1 MKKSM
6 GRKALLACILLAFTL
21 GHGARADREE
31 EKKKLYQCAKDLCG
45 IILSKN
51 PKGPDLVC
59 DVTKTWDKDQLQK
72 GADSKNIGWGL
83 GSATCSAK
91 FTIKRADI
99 VSALTSPE
107 AKFKAGRQSVACQV
121 GTDQYPISAT
131 LSPELKFKNG
141 ASTAGSLR
149 IEDVQGAVLI
159 KGAVWTAAQL
169 ERHFGIFEKDLV
181 REVNRFVEK
190 ECPKWVS
197 AGK

>member
-6 GRKALLACILLAFTL
+6 GRTALLACTFLALAL
-21 GHGARADREE
+21 GDSARADREE
-31 EKKKLYQCAKDLCG
+31 EKKKLYQCAKDLCC

-99 VSALTSPE
+99 VAALTSPE
-107 AKFKAGRQSVACQV
+107 AKFKPGRQSVSCQV

-141 ASTAGSLR
+141 TSTSGSLR

-181 REVNRFVEK
+181 REVNRFLQK
-190 ECPKWVS
+190 ECPKWVT

>member
-1 MKKSM
+1 MRKSM
-6 GRKALLACILLAFTL
+6 GRTALLACILSALVL
-21 GHGARADREE
+21 GQDARADREE
-31 EKKKLYQCAKDLCG
+31 EKKKLYQCAKDLCS
-45 IILSKN
+45 IILSKS

-99 VSALTSPE
+99 VTALTSPE
-107 AKFKAGRQSVACQV
+107 AKFKPGRQSVACQV
-121 GTDQYPISAT
+121 GADQYPISAT

-141 ASTAGSLR
+141 SSTAGSLR
-149 IEDVQGAVLI
+149 IEDIQGAVLI

-169 ERHFGIFEKDLV
+169 ERHFGVFEKDLV
-181 REVNRFVEK
+181 REVNRFVQK

>member
-1 MKKSM
+1 MKKSI
-6 GRKALLACILLAFTL
+6 GCIAPLACALLALVLT
-21 GHGARADREE
+21 HGAQAGIEE
-31 EKKKLYQCAKDLCG
+31 EKKKLYQCAKDLCS

-51 PKGPDLVC
+51 PKGPDLAC
-59 DVTKTWDKDQLQK
+59 DVTKTWDKNQIQK

-99 VSALTSPE
+99 VAALTSPE
-107 AKFKAGRQSVACQV
+107 AKFKPGRQSVACQV

-141 ASTAGSLR
+141 AVTEGSLR
-149 IEDVQGAVLI
+149 IEDIQGAILI
-159 KGAVWTAAQL
+159 KGVVWTTAQL
-169 ERHFGIFEKDLV
+169 ERHFGIFERDLV
-181 REVNRFVEK
+181 REVNRFIQK

-197 AGK
+197 TKK

>member
-1 MKKSM
+1 M
-6 GRKALLACILLAFTL
+6 GRKALLACILLALVL
-21 GHGARADREE
+21 GQDARADREE
-31 EKKKLYQCAKDLCG
+31 EKKKLYQCAKDLCS
-45 IILSKN
+45 IVLSKS

-83 GSATCSAK
+83 GAATCSAK

-99 VSALTSPE
+99 VAALTSPE
-107 AKFKAGRQSVACQV
+107 AKFKPGRQSVACQV

-141 ASTAGSLR
+141 ASTSGSLR
-149 IEDVQGAVLI
+149 IEDIQGAVLI

-169 ERHFGIFEKDLV
+169 ERHFGVFEKDLV
-181 REVNRFVEK
+181 REVNRFVQK
-190 ECPKWVS
+190 ECPKWVT

>member
-1 MKKSM
+1 MKKSI
-6 GRKALLACILLAFTL
+6 GRIGVLVSVFLALAL
-21 GHGARADREE
+21 GQGSWADSEQ
-31 EKKKLYQCAKDLCG
+31 EKKKLNQCAKDLCS

-59 DVTKTWDKDQLQK
+59 DITKTWDKDQLQK

-99 VSALTSPE
+99 VTALTSPE
-107 AKFKAGRQSVACQV
+107 AKFKPGRQSVACEV
-121 GTDQYPISAT
+121 GEDRYPISAT

-141 ASTAGSLR
+141 AVSAASLR
-149 IEDVQGAVLI
+149 IEDIKGAVLI
-159 KGAVWTAAQL
+159 KGVVWTAAQL

-181 REVNRFVEK
+181 REVNRFVQK

-197 AGK
+197 AEK